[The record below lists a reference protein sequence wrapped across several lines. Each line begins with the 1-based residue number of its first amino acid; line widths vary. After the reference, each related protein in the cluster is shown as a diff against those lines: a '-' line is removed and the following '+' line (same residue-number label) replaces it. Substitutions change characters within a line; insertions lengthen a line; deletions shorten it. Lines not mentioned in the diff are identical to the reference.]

1 METDPQETQSTYKSR
16 MLRLHILTDEIK
28 TKKTMNQDDLLRFGM
43 NRWMMSRIIVQ
54 RYIDELYDKNII
66 KKIYNPLTDITTI
79 EFIAKE
85 AV

>member
-1 METDPQETQSTYKSR
+1 
-16 MLRLHILTDEIK
+16 
-28 TKKTMNQDDLLRFGM
+28 MNQDDLLRFGM